1 MKSPITIDFVN
12 SIIIVNA
19 AYARF
24 LSCIPRSATNAKKYN
39 ESYKENEQAF
49 FFIKQCYNH
58 WWQH

>member
-1 MKSPITIDFVN
+1 MPDFLV
-12 SIIIVNA
+12 VYHA
-19 AYARF
+19 
-24 LSCIPRSATNAKKYN
+24 PPPMQKKYN